1 MTATRRAAWREG
13 AEDGWHEDMIWYA
26 AAIHQMK
33 LRTPGIDR
41 YLQLVAQFLGG
52 GGDLRPQLAQ
62 IAIGWDDP
70 LGLGYQSQVHASYA
84 RPSAWPSV
92 GGQKALWQECAHNHW
107 FFLPWHRAYLAEF
120 EAVARQHISDLGGP
134 ANEWGL
140 PYWNYSDEIAGD
152 ANLGLPLPLRGAT
165 LPDGVVVPGVD
176 ALADGTLPNPL
187 FSPVRDNQGDPDPGD
202 TSWADARMA
211 LQRPHFA
218 NEEDTGLISFGGGV
232 LNDPGNDEQFHSRA
246 REMGLLD
253 ASPHGTVHMHVGGAM
268 SIFEAVGLDP
278 VFWIHHCNVDRLWET
293 YAHDLG
299 HDYPFANGAGAGT
312 SAHTSWVNRQFRFLR
327 GDGSLATW
335 TAPEVLD
342 VESLG
347 YQYDSTTP
355 PPLPPTPPPPPGA
368 EVGPFGLDVAVPE
381 PVSASESFTVAS
393 TTHVPVSAGGA
404 DDADVAVAAFPET
417 ARWILRFEGITTQR
431 PAVTSYEVY
440 LGLDAD
446 AVADPSDTTHYVG
459 PLSLF
464 GVFEASRDDGAG
476 DAGAGNA
483 QRRILDATQQ
493 VRAQSDSLAPLA
505 TQVRLVPIDSGR
517 DEEAVG
523 LAVARL
529 SLEFA

>member
-1 MTATRRAAWREG
+1 M
-13 AEDGWHEDMIWYA
+13 
-26 AAIHQMK
+26 
-33 LRTPGIDR
+33 
-41 YLQLVAQFLGG
+41 
-52 GGDLRPQLAQ
+52 
-62 IAIGWDDP
+62 
-70 LGLGYQSQVHASYA
+70 
-84 RPSAWPSV
+84 
-92 GGQKALWQECAHNHW
+92 
-107 FFLPWHRAYLAEF
+107 
-120 EAVARQHISDLGGP
+120 
-134 ANEWGL
+134 
-140 PYWNYSDEIAGD
+140 
-152 ANLGLPLPLRGAT
+152 
-165 LPDGVVVPGVD
+165 
-176 ALADGTLPNPL
+176 
-187 FSPVRDNQGDPDPGD
+187 
-202 TSWADARMA
+202 
-211 LQRPHFA
+211 
-218 NEEDTGLISFGGGV
+218 
-232 LNDPGNDEQFHSRA
+232 
-246 REMGLLD
+246 
-253 ASPHGTVHMHVGGAM
+253 
-268 SIFEAVGLDP
+268 
-278 VFWIHHCNVDRLWET
+278 
-293 YAHDLG
+293 
-299 HDYPFANGAGAGT
+299 
-312 SAHTSWVNRQFRFLR
+312 
-327 GDGSLATW
+327 
-335 TAPEVLD
+335 
-342 VESLG
+342 
-347 YQYDSTTP
+347 
-355 PPLPPTPPPPPGA
+355 
-368 EVGPFGLDVAVPE
+368 GPFGLDVAVPE